1 VKEEAIVARE
11 QFLGGRLGT
20 TADIHFSMIPK
31 EDHTKNVLIMF
42 EPSNAVRADKKPKQR
57 KVTSGSQPKRL
68 RR

>member
-1 VKEEAIVARE
+1 M
-11 QFLGGRLGT
+11 

-42 EPSNAVRADKKPKQR
+42 EPGGTGTEKQSASKKKPN
-57 KVTSGSQPKRL
+57 